1 MAAAKF
7 ETEKFNGKNDF
18 GIWRIKM
25 KALLVQQ
32 GLAAALG
39 GEEKLPTSLSA
50 EAKETL
56 LEKAH
61 STIILCLSDKVVR
74 EVAREKTA
82 AGVWMKLES
91 LYMTK
96 SFTNRLFMKQ
106 KLYAYK
112 ITEDRSMEDQI
123 DEFNKALDDLENLD
137 VKLEDEDKAILLLN
151 ALPKSYDHLKDAMLY
166 G

>member
-1 MAAAKF
+1 MAPSVGRKNRSKNHKHSPSRSSSMAATKF
-7 ETEKFNGKNDF
+7 ETEKFTGKNDF
-18 GIWRIKM
+18 GIWHIKM

-39 GEEKLPTSLSA
+39 GEEKLSDTLSKK
-50 EAKETL
+50 AKATL

-61 STIILCLSDKVVR
+61 STTILCLSDKVVR
-74 EVAREKTA
+74 EVAREQTA
-82 AGVWMKLES
+82 AGVWAKLES

-112 ITEDRSMEDQI
+112 LTDRGMEDQI
-123 DEFNKALDDLENLD
+123 DEF
-137 VKLEDEDKAILLLN
+137 
-151 ALPKSYDHLKDAMLY
+151 
-166 G
+166 